1 MNGKRAFCWKAI
13 KTKGYVCRLSIFT
26 IIMNNKLDIETGP
39 GTGKAKWIFKWTE
52 IRKEKL
58 RPILK
63 YISASV
69 IYISFVP
76 ALLFLSPFLSE
87 RFLPAV
93 KPARTVIEDEA
104 AGKRLKALQT
114 DIRNLERRIERL
126 TPGNAYLVV
135 NTTENRFALYRNRQ
149 LIREG
154 MCSTGSMIS
163 LEGEGDQRWFFRTPR
178 GDFRVQAKLEN
189 PIWRRPDWAFIEEG
203 LPVPPGDHHSRYER
217 GVLGDYALTL
227 GDGYMIHGTLYQRFI
242 GLPVT
247 HGCIRMLDEDLEA
260 VFQTLPAGAKVFI
273 Y

>member
-1 MNGKRAFCWKAI
+1 MEKYLK
-13 KTKGYVCRLSIFT
+13 
-26 IIMNNKLDIETGP
+26 IIAEFLKP
-39 GTGKAKWIFKWTE
+39 
-52 IRKEKL
+52 RKSK
-58 RPILK
+58 I
-63 YISASV
+63 ISALRYSV
-69 IYISFVP
+69 ILLAYIMFIP
-76 ALLFLSPFLSE
+76 ALLFVSPFLAE
-87 RFLPAV
+87 RFIPVV
-93 KPARTVIEDEA
+93 KSETGIVEDA
-104 AGKRLKALQT
+104 AGTKRTAVLNI

-135 NTTENRFALYRNRQ
+135 NTTENKFALYRNRQ

-178 GDFRVQAKLEN
+178 GDYRVQAKLEN
-189 PIWRRPDWAFIEEG
+189 PIWRKPDWAFIEDG
-203 LPVPPGDHHSRYER
+203 LPVPSGDHHSRYER

-247 HGCIRMLDEDLEA
+247 HGCIRMLDDDLEV
-260 VFQTLPAGAKVFI
+260 VFKTLPSGAKVFI

>member
-1 MNGKRAFCWKAI
+1 MNIKLNEEIDQGNKKAEWKFDW
-13 KTKGYVCRLSIFT
+13 KGNCR
-26 IIMNNKLDIETGP
+26 
-39 GTGKAKWIFKWTE
+39 
-52 IRKEKL
+52 EKL
-58 RPILK
+58 LPLLK
-63 YISASV
+63 YFLAAV
-69 IYISFVP
+69 IYILFVP
-76 ALLFLSPFLSE
+76 SLLFFSPFISE

-93 KPARTVIEDEA
+93 KSAGAVAEDDA
-104 AGKRLKALQT
+104 AGKRIKALQT

-135 NTTENRFALYRNRQ
+135 NTTENKFALYRNRQ

-189 PIWRRPDWAFIEEG
+189 PVWRKPDWAFIEDG
-203 LPVPPGDHHSRYER
+203 LPVPPGDHHSRFER

-247 HGCIRMLDEDLEA
+247 HGCIRMLDDDLEV
-260 VFQTLPAGAKVFI
+260 VFKTLPAGAKVFI